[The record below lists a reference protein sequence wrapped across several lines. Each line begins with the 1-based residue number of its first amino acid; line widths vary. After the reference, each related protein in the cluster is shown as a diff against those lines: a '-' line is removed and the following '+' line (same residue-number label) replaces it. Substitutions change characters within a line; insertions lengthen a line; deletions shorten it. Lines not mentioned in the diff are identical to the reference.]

1 MEALYYTDWKWAAM
15 RGVLHTVGRASDGIA
30 LGMERGF
37 DSGESM
43 AYIYRNH
50 PHGRYGIG
58 TFADW
63 VYLQQVGCRGLRGR
77 KRLLKAALRD
87 AIAANRA
94 AGQPTHVLDVAAGA
108 ADYLLETFA
117 EDGGADLS
125 AECRD
130 MDTSA
135 LRHGEAHA
143 AELGLANVHFV
154 WADAFDPAA
163 FAGLSPAPN
172 VVIVSGFYEILL
184 MDESVQSSL
193 ALIAKA
199 LAPGGVLIFTTQVR
213 HPQLEMIAHVLN
225 DRYGQPWVMKLRS
238 ARLVE
243 GWAREVGF
251 SSCQTVAEP
260 LGLFTVTTAHLSC

>member
-15 RGVLHTVGRASDGIA
+15 RGILHTLGRTSDGLA
-30 LGMERGF
+30 LGLERGF

-58 TFADW
+58 AFADW

-77 KRLLKAALRD
+77 KWLLKAALRD

-94 AGQPTHVLDVAAGA
+94 AGRPTHVLDVAAGA

-130 MDTSA
+130 TDASA
-135 LRHGEAHA
+135 LRRGERRA
-143 AELGLANVHFV
+143 ADLGLAAVRFV
-154 WADAFDPAA
+154 EADAFDPAA
-163 FAGLSPAPN
+163 FASLSPTPN
-172 VVIVSGFYEILL
+172 VAIASGFYEILL
-184 MDESVQSSL
+184 RDEAVQSSL
-193 ALIAKA
+193 ALIAAA
-199 LAPGGVLIFTTQVR
+199 LAPASVLIFTTQVR
-213 HPQLEMIAHVLN
+213 HPQLEMIAHVLT
-225 DRYGQPWVMKLRS
+225 DRFGQPWVMKLRS

-243 GWAREVGF
+243 GWAATAGF
-251 SSCQTVAEP
+251 ADCRTVAEP